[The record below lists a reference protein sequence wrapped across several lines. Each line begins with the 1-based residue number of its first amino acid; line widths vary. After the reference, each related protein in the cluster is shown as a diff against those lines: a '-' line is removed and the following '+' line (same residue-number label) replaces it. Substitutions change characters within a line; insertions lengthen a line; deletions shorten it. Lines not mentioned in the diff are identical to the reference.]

1 MTYDELM
8 GWARKHDLRTNPQI
22 AAVIRV
28 SPQTIRNWSVRRRVP
43 SWVRYACVAIDNNC
57 DPIDLSVSAIKAWQS
72 RTGLRTY
79 EDTGRV
85 FDLKRQT
92 VHQWFRR
99 CSFPRWLALA
109 CAGYDFEKSS
119 INADLSR
126 EGHLA
131 FQKDKQS

>member
-1 MTYDELM
+1 MTFDEFM
-8 GWARKHDLRTNPQI
+8 GWAHDQGLRTNPQV
-22 AAVIRV
+22 AAAIRV
-28 SPQTIRNWSVRRRVP
+28 SPQTIRNWSNRQIVP
-43 SWVRYACVAIDNNC
+43 AWVPYACLAIENDC
-57 DPIDLSVSAIKAWQS
+57 EPVELTVTAIKSWQN
-72 RTGLRTY
+72 RHGLKTY
-79 EDTGRV
+79 EDTGQV

-109 CAGYDFEKSS
+109 CAGYAFEKSS

-131 FQKDKQS
+131 FQKDQHS